1 MLSIMF
7 SGGPRGCIGKNLALI
22 EVKVFMIKFLK
33 RYDGLIEEEIKE
45 RKSRRMSLDLT
56 YRVKNSVSTLIRQA

>member
-33 RYDGLIEEEIKE
+33 RYYGLVEEEIKE
-45 RKSRRMSLDLT
+45 KKSRRMSLDLT
-56 YRVKNSVSTLIRQA
+56 YRVKNSVSTLIR

>member
-22 EVKVFMIKFLK
+22 EVKVLMIKFLK

-56 YRVKNSVSTLIRQA
+56 YRVKNSVSTIIRRV